1 MRTPFALTGGRVCR
15 ACRFRR
21 PPGRFTQTELPV
33 SLELLIRSQRDE
45 VAIAVVRDKLLMEL
59 HRERTERGFAVGDIY
74 MAKVRK
80 VAPGLNAAFVDVGHE
95 KDAFLHYYDLG
106 PQYRNSYK
114 FAKGAVAG
122 TVKSSLLDDW
132 KLDPDI
138 PKEGKLADVVSASQ
152 SILVQIAKEPISTKG
167 PRLTAEVTLAG
178 RYMVLVPFTNKV
190 SISSRLTDEAER
202 KRLKAL
208 MHEIRPKNFG
218 VIIRTNAEGRRSEDL
233 EADLKSLLQ
242 RWDEMFRNLRNAMP
256 PKQVLGELDRTGA
269 VLRDV
274 LNKEF
279 TSIVVDDELA
289 YEEVKDTL
297 ARTAPDRVGIVKHYK
312 GKLDIFDNY
321 GINKQIKQAFGRQV
335 LLPSGAYLIVE
346 KTEAM
351 HVIDVNSGSRKGGRS
366 DQEQNALAINLEAA
380 KEIARLLRLR
390 DMGGIIC
397 VDFIDL
403 YEPENRRTL
412 HKALKDAMADDKA
425 KHNVLPPSK
434 FGVIELTRQRVRP
447 ETEIDTSE
455 ACPTCGGT
463 GEVSAPVLIVD
474 EIENALNYLH
484 GEKQLNGL
492 TLSVHPFLAAYF
504 TKGLPS
510 IQWKWWWRW
519 RKWVKVVPSGSSR
532 YLEFHVFDGEGKEV
546 AV

>member
-1 MRTPFALTGGRVCR
+1 MSVDLI
-15 ACRFRR
+15 
-21 PPGRFTQTELPV
+21 
-33 SLELLIRSQRDE
+33 IRSQGSE
-45 VAIAVVRDKLLMEL
+45 TAIAVVRDKLLMEL

-74 MAKVRK
+74 LAKVRK

-106 PQYRNSYK
+106 PQYRNSHKY
-114 FAKGAVAG
+114 AKAAVG
-122 TVKSSLLDDW
+122 GSLQGSLLEDW
-132 KLDPDI
+132 RPDPDI
-138 PKEGKLADVVSASQ
+138 PKEGKLGEVISASQ

-178 RYMVLVPFTNKV
+178 RYMVLVPFINKV
-190 SISSRLTDEAER
+190 SISSRLTDEVER
-202 KRLKAL
+202 KRLKELLQA
-208 MHEIRPKNFG
+208 IRPKNFG
-218 VIIRTNAEGRRSEDL
+218 VIIRTNAEGRKSEDL
-233 EADLKSLLQ
+233 ETDLKNLLQ
-242 RWDEMFRNLRNAMP
+242 RWDEMTRNLRSAVA
-256 PKQVLGELDRTGA
+256 PKQVLGEIDRTGA

-274 LNKEF
+274 LNKDF
-279 TSIVVDDELA
+279 TGIVVDDEQA
-289 YEEVKDTL
+289 YAEVKDTL
-297 ARTAPDRVGIVKHYK
+297 ERTAPDRAGIVKLYK
-312 GKLDIFDNY
+312 GKLDIFDNF

-403 YEPENRRTL
+403 YEAENRRTL
-412 HKALKDAMADDKA
+412 HKALKDAMEDDKA

-447 ETEIDTSE
+447 ETEIDTGE

-492 TLSVHPFLAAYF
+492 TLSVHPFVAAYF

-519 RKWVKVVPSGSSR
+519 KKWVKVSAQGSNR
-532 YLEFHVFDGEGKEV
+532 YLEFHILDGEGKEV

>member
-1 MRTPFALTGGRVCR
+1 MSVDLIIRTKEG
-15 ACRFRR
+15 
-21 PPGRFTQTELPV
+21 E
-33 SLELLIRSQRDE
+33 S
-45 VAIAVVRDKLLMEL
+45 AIAVLRDKLLMEL
-59 HRERTERGFAVGDIY
+59 HRERSERGFAVGDVY
-74 MAKVRK
+74 LAKVRK
-80 VAPGLNAAFVDVGHE
+80 VAPGLNAAFVEVGHE

-106 PQYRNSYK
+106 PQYRNSFK
-114 FAKGAVAG
+114 FAKGAVSG
-122 TVKSSLLDDW
+122 TVKTSLLDEW
-132 KLDPDI
+132 KLDADI
-138 PKEGKLADVVSASQ
+138 PKEGKLGDVVSASQ

-167 PRLTAEVTLAG
+167 PRLTAEVTLPG
-178 RYMVLVPFTNKV
+178 RYMVLVPFINKV
-190 SISSRLTDEAER
+190 SISSRITDEAER

-208 MHEIRPKNFG
+208 MQGIRPKNFG
-218 VIIRTNAEGRRSEDL
+218 IIIRTNAEGKATEDL
-233 EADLKSLLQ
+233 EADLNGLLQ
-242 RWDEMFRNLRNAMP
+242 RWDQIFRNLRSAMP
-256 PKQVLGELDRTGA
+256 PKKVLGEVDRTSA

-279 TSIVVDDELA
+279 TSIVVDDEVL

-297 ARTAPDRVGIVKHYK
+297 VRTAPEKKDIVKLYK
-312 GKLDIFDNY
+312 GKLDIFDNF

-366 DQEQNALAINLEAA
+366 DQEENALAINLEAA

-390 DMGGIIC
+390 DMGGIIA

-447 ETEIDTSE
+447 ETEIDTTE
-455 ACPTCGGT
+455 GCPTCGGT
-463 GEVSAPVLIVD
+463 GVVQAPVLIVD
-474 EIENALNYLH
+474 EIENALNYLFS
-484 GEKQLNGL
+484 EKDMGA
-492 TLSVHPFLAAYF
+492 LSLHVHPFVAAYF

-519 RKWVKVVPSGSSR
+519 RKWVKVIPSGSSR
-532 YLEFHVFDGEGKEV
+532 YLEFHIFDQQENEV

>member
-1 MRTPFALTGGRVCR
+1 MGVDLI
-15 ACRFRR
+15 
-21 PPGRFTQTELPV
+21 
-33 SLELLIRSQRDE
+33 IRSKE
-45 VAIAVVRDKLLMEL
+45 GASAIAVVRDKLLMEL
-59 HRERTERGFAVGDIY
+59 HRERSERGFAVGDVY
-74 MAKVRK
+74 LAKVRK
-80 VAPGLNAAFVDVGHE
+80 VAPGLNAAFVEVGHE

-114 FAKGAVAG
+114 FAKGAVSG

-132 KLDPDI
+132 RLDPDI
-138 PKEGKLADVVSASQ
+138 TKEGKLPDVVSASQ

-167 PRLTAEVTLAG
+167 PRLTAEVTLPG
-178 RYMVLVPFTNKV
+178 RYMVLVPFINKV
-190 SISSRLTDEAER
+190 SISSRITDETER

-208 MHEIRPKNFG
+208 MQGIRPKNFG
-218 VIIRTNAEGRRSEDL
+218 IIIRTNAEGRSTEDL

-242 RWDEMFRNLRNAMP
+242 RWDQIFRNLRNAIP
-256 PKQVLGELDRTGA
+256 PKKVLGEVDRTSA

-279 TSIVVDDELA
+279 TSIVVDDELV
-289 YEEVKDTL
+289 YEEVRDTL
-297 ARTAPDRVGIVKHYK
+297 GKIAPDRVGIVKLYK

-321 GINKQIKQAFGRQV
+321 GVNKQIKQAFGRQV

-412 HKALKDAMADDKA
+412 HKALKDAMEDDKA

-532 YLEFHVFDGEGKEV
+532 YLEFHVLDGEGKEL